1 VNAKSFRSTHS
12 RFRRASAGTS
22 GFTLLELSVAI
33 SVLVIALCATASTV
47 VTTGALN
54 RQSRETEVARKAAAS
69 MLEALRNTPF
79 ATVFAQYNT
88 SAGDDP
94 LGPGTAPGPY
104 FAVGELKPVA
114 GAPGGVAGRIFFP
127 AAGPDLR
134 ENVVDATLGMP
145 RDLTGDILQDGF
157 DHASDYRV
165 LPVRVRVSWAGSNG
179 PRFVE
184 FQTLL
189 SGI

>member
-1 VNAKSFRSTHS
+1 MEIPLFARSIPSNHS
-12 RFRRASAGTS
+12 RAGL
-22 GFTLLELSVAI
+22 TLIELSVAI
-33 SVLVIALCATASTV
+33 TVLVIALCATASTV

-69 MLEALRNTPF
+69 AMEALRNTPF
-79 ATVFAQYNT
+79 ANVFAQYNA
-88 SAGDDP
+88 SPDDDP
-94 LGPGTAPGPY
+94 LGPGTAPGQF
-104 FAVGELKPVA
+104 FAVGELTPVA
-114 GAPGGVAGRIFFP
+114 GAPGGAAGRIFFP

-165 LPVRVRVSWAGSNG
+165 LPVRVRVSWTGVNG
-179 PRFVE
+179 ERFLE